1 MNEGSFEKR
10 DETPTIEV
18 RVWRAGALIHRE
30 LCESE
35 EQAAFVVEAWS
46 EQEGTECEVDDLT
59 VHHRPGDIA
68 EPQPG
73 EVSEEEYAEALE
85 PGAQEAQSHGYD

>member
-1 MNEGSFEKR
+1 MDDGLFEER

-18 RVWRAGALIHRE
+18 RVWRHGALVHRE

-35 EQAAFVVEAWS
+35 EQAASVVEAWS
-46 EQEGTECEVDDLT
+46 ELEGTECELDDLT

-68 EPQPG
+68 EPDRA
-73 EVSEEEYAEALE
+73 EVHDEEYPEAVE
-85 PGAQEAQSHGYD
+85 QVTQEAQARRYD